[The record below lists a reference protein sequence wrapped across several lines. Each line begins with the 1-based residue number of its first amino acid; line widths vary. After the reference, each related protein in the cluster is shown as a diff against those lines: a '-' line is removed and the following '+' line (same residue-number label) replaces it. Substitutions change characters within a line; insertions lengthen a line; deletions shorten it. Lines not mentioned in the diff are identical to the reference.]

1 MKQYIQAIKTYITT
15 HKKALAIG
23 TAVILAI
30 VVLITA
36 IILFIQN
43 SKTKIVYQP
52 ANACDL
58 LTPDEARELLGN
70 KSIHSGVQTPVLSG
84 DTAISRCGYTDG
96 NPDTNNMIVA
106 AIVVRSGVN
115 DKGVAKNK
123 TEFETN
129 QSAKD
134 VESVKNLGDSAYFNK
149 AIGQLNVLSGHE
161 WVIFSYGVG
170 PAPSTN
176 TLDNAVRLADKV
188 LKKSV

>member
-1 MKQYIQAIKTYITT
+1 MKQHIQAAKTYITT
-15 HKKALAIG
+15 HKKAFVVG
-23 TAVILAI
+23 MAVTLAI

-58 LTPDEARELLGN
+58 LTPKEAQELLGS
-70 KSIHSGVQTPVLSG
+70 KAPHSGVQTPVLSG

-96 NPDTNNMIVA
+96 NPDTNTMVVA

-134 VESVKNLGDSAYFNK
+134 VEPVKNLGDSAYFNK
-149 AIGQLNVLSGHE
+149 NLGQLNVLKGHE
-161 WVIFSYGVG
+161 WIIFSYGVG
-170 PAPSTN
+170 ASPSTN
-176 TLDNAVRLADKV
+176 TLDDAVKLANKI
-188 LKKSV
+188 LQKSA